1 MAKREN
7 FGGRNDLWVITRLKT
22 IESSMITNRISPDL
36 TMRQKKSQDLI
47 NEAIQDFFNEAGL
60 IKP

>member
-1 MAKREN
+1 
-7 FGGRNDLWVITRLKT
+7 
-22 IESSMITNRISPDL
+22 MITNRISPDL